1 MFLCKDVILK
11 DYITR
16 SIGEKIMFELLSN
29 RLKNKNGEPE
39 VYIYDDF
46 VKEFRNQVFYI
57 ISDVLNPYVEND
69 HSDLW
74 EFIHDGFAREKG
86 LKKLGNYEVA
96 WNDYGEHNI
105 EYYLDNS
112 SSEYLLDFID
122 FTFNVFDKVLREVK
136 PQYSYNYNSNE
147 NVNKAIIELNYR
159 FKQHS
164 LGYEFVNGE
173 IIRIDNKIIHHSVI
187 KPALKLLYDENFSGA
202 EEEIRKAFEY
212 KRKSDNKN
220 AILEAGKAFE
230 STMKTICD
238 LKGYTYDKAKDTA
251 QKLINILESNHFYPA
266 YMSTHLTNLR
276 TTLETGLPVVRNKN
290 AGHGQGSLV
299 VNIPDEFAEYALNLA
314 ATNIVLLVNIFKIT
328 K

>member
-1 MFLCKDVILK
+1 
-11 DYITR
+11 
-16 SIGEKIMFELLSN
+16 MFELLSE

-46 VKEFRNQVFYI
+46 SGEFRNQVFYI
-57 ISDVLNPYVEND
+57 VSDVLDPNFEND

-74 EFIHDGFAREKG
+74 EFIHDSFAREKG
-86 LKKLGNYEVA
+86 LKKLGNYEVTWA
-96 WNDYGEHNI
+96 EYGEHNI

-112 SSEYLLDFID
+112 SSEDLLDFID
-122 FTFNVFDKVLREVK
+122 YTFNIFDTVLRDVK
-136 PQYSYNYNSNE
+136 PRYSYENNFNSNID
-147 NVNKAIIELNYR
+147 KAIQELNYR
-159 FKQHS
+159 FKQHR

-173 IIRIDNKIIHHSVI
+173 LIRVDNTVIHHNVI
-187 KPALKLLYDENFSGA
+187 KPALRLLYDENFIGA

-212 KRKSDNKN
+212 RRKSDNKN

-251 QKLINILESNHFYPA
+251 QKLIMILESNHFYPA
-266 YMSTHLTNLR
+266 YMSAHLTNLR

-314 ATNIVLLVNIFKIT
+314 SSNIVLLIKIYNST

>member
-1 MFLCKDVILK
+1 
-11 DYITR
+11 
-16 SIGEKIMFELLSN
+16 MFELLSQ

-39 VYIYDDF
+39 VYIYENLP
-46 VKEFRNQVFYI
+46 KEFRNQVFYI
-57 ISDVLNPYVEND
+57 ISDVLNPYFEND
-69 HSDLW
+69 NSDLW
-74 EFIHDGFAREKG
+74 GFIHDGFAREKG
-86 LKKLGNYEVA
+86 LKKLGTYDIG
-96 WNDYGEHNI
+96 WDGYGENNI

-112 SSEYLLDFID
+112 SDEDLLDFID
-122 FTFNVFDKVLREVK
+122 YTFNVFDTILRDVK
-136 PQYSYNYNSNE
+136 PRYSYEYDSGGNI
-147 NVNKAIIELNYR
+147 NKAISELNYR
-159 FKQHS
+159 FKQHR

-173 IIRIDNKIIHHSVI
+173 IIRIDNTILHHNVI
-187 KPALKLLYDENFSGA
+187 KPALKLLYDENFTGA

-212 KRKSDNKN
+212 RRKSDNKN

-251 QKLINILESNHFYPA
+251 QKLISILENNNFYPVYLSA
-266 YMSTHLTNLR
+266 HLTNLR
-276 TTLETGLPVVRNKN
+276 TTLETGLPVVRNKK

-314 ATNIVLLVNIFKIT
+314 STNIVLLVKIYNST